1 MVARSA
7 TRRGRRSTSPA
18 ASRTRQC
25 LPAGGPLAKQHRF
38 KVGSVGRHGGSD
50 HGSARRSNSWL
61 PYVRGPSFPRPLE
74 LLPPRLSCV
83 TR

>member
-25 LPAGGPLAKQHRF
+25 LPRGPPAQAASFQSRF
-38 KVGSVGRHGGSD
+38 GR
-50 HGSARRSNSWL
+50 SARRVGPRLGPPVEL
-61 PYVRGPSFPRPLE
+61 PASLRGPSAPRPLH
-74 LLPPRLSCV
+74 LLPPRLP
-83 TR
+83 